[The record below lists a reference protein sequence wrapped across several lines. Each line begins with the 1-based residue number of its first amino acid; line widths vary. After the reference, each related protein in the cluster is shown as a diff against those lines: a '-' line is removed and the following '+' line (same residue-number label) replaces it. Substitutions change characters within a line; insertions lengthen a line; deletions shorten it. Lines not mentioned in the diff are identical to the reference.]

1 MLGLIGIPFLLNL
14 PSSGAAL
21 TGPTTGPTS
30 PEIYSSSSNIKC
42 ELERKKER
50 DGRGSGVYRWET
62 GEEEDIREV
71 SESRTR
77 KRPGMLDPLIFIMN
91 LYNLFIVI
99 LVECRFS
106 KRQLSYIKLMKQ
118 RIILNRIAAAHLGLN
133 KSVLTI
139 ALN

>member
-1 MLGLIGIPFLLNL
+1 M
-14 PSSGAAL
+14 
-21 TGPTTGPTS
+21 
-30 PEIYSSSSNIKC
+30 
-42 ELERKKER
+42 
-50 DGRGSGVYRWET
+50 V
-62 GEEEDIREV
+62 EEAVCREV

-118 RIILNRIAAAHLGLN
+118 GIILNRIAAAHLGLN